1 MLNEINFLVKCV
13 NIILW
18 HDLFVSILPKNQA
31 LRKFQILNKIIP
43 RPKSKTKLSGKH
55 LVN

>member
-31 LRKFQILNKIIP
+31 LRKFQILNKIMP